1 MGNVMHEEELK
12 DAASDEN
19 DRAEADEAEVRG
31 LIRAFQGGDQRA
43 YRQIVERYQRQVTS
57 LAFRLVRDSDE
68 AADVAQ
74 EVFVKMARY
83 IDRYDENRKFYTWL
97 YRITV
102 NASIDHVRRNQRHQH
117 EPLEGV
123 PDIRSDAGSGPEMS
137 YLRSRLTEHI
147 AEAAEALN
155 EKQRSAFLLRDIGG
169 RKVND
174 VAGIMDMPEAT
185 VRWYLHR
192 ARSRIRKELLRRCP
206 HLLFLLG
213 IR

>member
-1 MGNVMHEEELK
+1 MTDSG
-12 DAASDEN
+12 DSDKSYFPES
-19 DRAEADEAEVRG
+19 DRDDVDEAEVKQ
-31 LIRAFQGGDQRA
+31 LIEAYQAGDEDA
-43 YRQIVERYQRQVTS
+43 YRGIVERYRRQVTA
-57 LAFRLVRDSDE
+57 LAYKMVRDYDE

-74 EVFVKMARY
+74 EVFVKMSRH
-83 IDRYDENRKFYTWL
+83 IDRYDPKRKFYTWL

-117 EPLEGV
+117 EPLEGA
-123 PDIRSDAGSGPEMS
+123 PEIRTEAGSGPDIT
-137 YLRSRLTEHI
+137 YLRTRLTEHI
-147 AEAAEALN
+147 AEATEILN
-155 EKQRSAFLLRDIGG
+155 DKQRSAFLLRDIGG

-192 ARSRIRKELLRRCP
+192 ARGRIRKELLRRCP